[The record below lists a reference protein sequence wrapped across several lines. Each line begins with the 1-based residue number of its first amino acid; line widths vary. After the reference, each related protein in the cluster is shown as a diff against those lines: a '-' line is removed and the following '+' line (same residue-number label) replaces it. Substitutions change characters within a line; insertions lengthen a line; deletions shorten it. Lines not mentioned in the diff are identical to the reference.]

1 MGRRGCDSR
10 GLPNSRGV
18 VFEEL
23 DALQPFGAFPEVE
36 MRHHQPH
43 RAAVF
48 LLQCLAGPAMGEQ
61 GVFGGKILQRQI
73 GGVAVMRVQ
82 HHEAR
87 FVARP
92 AGIEE
97 IAGR

>member
-1 MGRRGCDSR
+1 
-10 GLPNSRGV
+10 
-18 VFEEL
+18 
-23 DALQPFGAFPEVE
+23 
-36 MRHHQPH
+36 
-43 RAAVF
+43 
-48 LLQCLAGPAMGEQ
+48 MGEQ